1 MVLKDF
7 YKILSEEKTG
17 DAKYNIRILVNA
29 NHEVFEGHFPG
40 NPIMPGVCMIQIIK
54 ELTESITK
62 SSLMIQTLTNVKFM
76 ALINPETNPE
86 LRLELDITTTEDD
99 LVKVKNT
106 TYFNDTVALK
116 LSNSGFV
123 SGLINAINFTLVS
136 VCIINELFVIDSVSS
151 LII

>member
-1 MVLKDF
+1 MALKDF
-7 YKILSEEKTG
+7 YRVLSEEKTA
-17 DAKYNIRILVNA
+17 DDKYNFRILVNA
-29 NHEVFEGHFPG
+29 DHEVFKGHFPG

-54 ELTESITK
+54 ELTESIMK

-86 LRLELDITTTEDD
+86 LRLELDITTTDHD

-116 LSNSGFV
+116 LSNV
-123 SGLINAINFTLVS
+123 YKKLQL
-136 VCIINELFVIDSVSS
+136 
-151 LII
+151 